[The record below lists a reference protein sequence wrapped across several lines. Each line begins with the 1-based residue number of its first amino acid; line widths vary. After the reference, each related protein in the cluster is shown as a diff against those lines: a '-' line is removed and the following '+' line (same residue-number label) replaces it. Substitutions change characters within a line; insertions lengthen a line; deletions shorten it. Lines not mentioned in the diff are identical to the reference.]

1 MFYIYATRR
10 DDLTRY
16 YWNRRKAEW
25 QEGLAPAC
33 YYPTAAGV
41 NRVYMGMAN
50 AGLVWRR
57 FHELG
62 FKRAPDEAERIRL
75 SAWGH
80 GGQTV

>member
-10 DDLTRY
+10 DDLTHY

-41 NRVYMGMAN
+41 NRVYTGMAN
-50 AGLVWRR
+50 AGLIWRR

-62 FKRAPDEAERIRL
+62 FKRVPA
-75 SAWGH
+75 
-80 GGQTV
+80 

>member
-41 NRVYMGMAN
+41 NRVYTGMAN
-50 AGLVWRR
+50 AGLIWRR

-62 FKRAPDEAERIRL
+62 FKRVPDESARIRL
-75 SAWGH
+75 AAWGH